1 MSSLSRKVHILQ
13 VRVSRYVFTELVHRL
28 DTYSLFTEPVN
39 EDEVPDYR
47 EVIKSPMDFG
57 TMRTK
62 VENGVYGKGS
72 DAVVGFY
79 NDFMLVF
86 DNCALYN
93 DEDGEVGLE
102 AARLFG
108 LVPEVFAAACL
119 SASGKQKKPKAKV
132 PSSALI

>member
-1 MSSLSRKVHILQ
+1 
-13 VRVSRYVFTELVHRL
+13 
-28 DTYSLFTEPVN
+28 LFTEPVA
-39 EDEVPDYR
+39 EDEAPDYH

-62 VENGVYGKGS
+62 VDNGAYGKGP
-72 DAVVGFY
+72 DAILGFY

-102 AARLFG
+102 AARMLG
-108 LVPEVFAAACL
+108 LLPEVFAEACSSVAA
-119 SASGKQKKPKAKV
+119 KPKAK
-132 PSSALI
+132 SS